1 MFGVES
7 MRNTFLYGA
16 ILALLIPAVSPA
28 QVPLNQAE
36 PRPTLKRD
44 RTQRLLYPKIIQ
56 FEDERAGV
64 GELVGMLGNT
74 HGGIRRRAV
83 IALGRI
89 GSPAAVTPLVDV
101 LNNDRY
107 PEVRALAAFALG
119 EIESHYAAKDLI
131 ARTQSA
137 NEPAA
142 IVRARAAEA
151 LGKIV
156 ANKGSAESLG
166 KYAVSGITDTLAGL
180 LPSVDQPPSREAKMI
195 ATLTLTALLRIK
207 QPSSIDAIAK
217 QLRSKDAEV
226 RWHAANA
233 LARIRDGVAPAVPLL
248 LPLLGD
254 GDPLVRANA
263 ARALA
268 VTKDSSAVE
277 PLIKLLA
284 DPDER
289 VVASAVNALGAIP
302 DPRAVE
308 PLVALGNSK
317 FSEYRAFNQERQGV
331 PDSQNLLLVVA
342 SSLGNIKDPR
352 SLPFL
357 KSIRLVDNRIS
368 PHPEIEVAI
377 AKFGEPA
384 FFDLPEGALFSKD
397 DWRPM
402 AAYAQGLGQ
411 LGTER
416 AKSTLMDLLTGKSY
430 GRPDA
435 RAVSDILNS
444 LAAVKVEGLKE
455 ILLGQLRTED
465 VIVRTTAATLLGDLG
480 DSSDAVSEALQAAFK
495 VARLDKMNDARI
507 AILEAADKLKRPM
520 NIQALDE
527 QTKDSDY
534 IVRMKAWELLRQSST
549 DPSTTRLNPGKAETG
564 HDRAYWKRMADLT
577 SLSKNPKAILHTKK
591 GKITIELFAADAPMT
606 VDNFMQLAK
615 SGYFDGL
622 TFMRV
627 VPNFVIQGG
636 DPRNDMNG
644 GPGYQIRDEINLK
657 PYLSGTVGMALSG
670 KDTGGSQFFI
680 THSPQPHL
688 DGGYTVFGQ
697 VVDGMDAV
705 MRVARGERIERVEIT
720 EGVK

>member
-1 MFGVES
+1 
-7 MRNTFLYGA
+7 MRNIFLSGA
-16 ILALLIPAVSPA
+16 ILALLIPAASPA

-64 GELVGMLGNT
+64 AELVAMLSSP

-89 GSPAAVTPLVDV
+89 GSPAAVTALVDL

-119 EIESHYAAKDLI
+119 EIESHYAAKDLL

-137 NEPAA
+137 NEPTAA
-142 IVRARAAEA
+142 VRARAAEA

-156 ANKGSAESLG
+156 SNKASAEALG
-166 KYAVSGITDTLAGL
+166 NYAVSGISDALARL
-180 LPSVDQPPSREAKMI
+180 LPPVDQPPSKDAKMV

-207 QPSSIDAIAK
+207 QPSFIDAIAN

-233 LARIRDGVAPAVPLL
+233 LARIREGVTGATPLL
-248 LPLLGD
+248 LPLLTD
-254 GDPLVRANA
+254 ADPLVRANA

-268 VTKDSSAVE
+268 VTKDASAVA

-302 DPRAVE
+302 DARAVE
-308 PLVALGNSK
+308 PLIALGTSK
-317 FSEYRAFNQERQGV
+317 FSEYRAFNQASQGI
-331 PDSQNLLLVVA
+331 PAPQNLLLLVA

-352 SLPFL
+352 ALPFL
-357 KSIRLVDNRIS
+357 KTIRLVDNRIS
-368 PHPEIEVAI
+368 PHPEIEIAV
-377 AKFGEPA
+377 AKFGEAA
-384 FFDLPEGALFSKD
+384 FFDLPEGLVFSKD
-397 DWRPM
+397 DWKSM
-402 AAYAQGLGQ
+402 AAYAQGLGE
-411 LGTER
+411 LRSER
-416 AKSTLMDLLTGKSY
+416 AKSTLLDLLAGKSY

-435 RAVSDILNS
+435 RAVSDILTALS
-444 LAAVKVEGLKE
+444 AVKAEGLKD

-465 VIVRTTAATLLGDLG
+465 VIVRTTSATLLGELG
-480 DSSDAVSEALQAAFK
+480 DSSDTVSEALQAAFK

-549 DPSTTRLNPGKAETG
+549 DPSTSRLNPGKAETG

-577 SLSKNPKAILHTKK
+577 SVSKNPKAVLHTKK

-657 PYLSGTVGMALSG
+657 PYATGTVGMALSG

-697 VVDGMDAV
+697 VVDGLDSV
-705 MRVARGERIERVEIT
+705 MRVARGERIERVEII